1 MSIKGYVL
9 LFFAK
14 LCFTE
19 PMMHDIVVRF
29 QTFVVYRCRK
39 MYTLY
44 IIHLSDVSTKYYSVY
59 TVLLHF
65 LSNYKLT
72 LGI

>member
-1 MSIKGYVL
+1 MSIKGHVL

-14 LCFTE
+14 LCFTKG
-19 PMMHDIVVRF
+19 MMHDIVVRF
-29 QTFVVYRCRK
+29 QTFVIYGCRK
-39 MYTLY
+39 MYTL

-65 LSNYKLT
+65 LSNYKLP
-72 LGI
+72 LGN